1 MELPEGWEWITFE
14 ELVVNHDGKR
24 VPVSSTDRQERQG
37 KFPYY
42 GASGIIDYVNDYLFD
57 GDFLLIAE
65 DGANL
70 ISRST
75 PIAFEA
81 TGKFWVN
88 NHAHVVEPL
97 KEIIL
102 TSYLRDYFNCT
113 DLKFYISGSAQ
124 PKLNQKN
131 LNRIPIPLPPLNE
144 QKRIVAAIEAL
155 RERSQKAR
163 SALVAIPEL
172 CDKFRQSVLAAA
184 FRGDLTA
191 DWRKQNPDVEPA
203 SVLLERIKDDR
214 YKNWELEQLAKASH
228 RSTKLDSGKMR
239 MKYELPTSPQ
249 EDRLFRELEECIPDS
264 WAITSLDSVA
274 RLITGKTPSTSE
286 ADYWDGEIPFV
297 TPTEIDPSGFIL
309 PSRRLVTQLGA
320 KQAKTIPSNS
330 TLIVCIGTVGKV
342 GILSNPS
349 VVNQQ
354 INALVSLKSVS
365 YKFIYYWAQALQPWV
380 VANAAATVNAA
391 ILNKSRLGM
400 APIPIPPYLEQL
412 HIVSMIEAMLSEIS
426 SLTSN
431 TTNAYEWLNSLDRS
445 ILTKAFRGEL
455 VEQDPNDEPASVLLD
470 RIRAEREQQAQ
481 GKAKKPGEKS
491 GQ

>member
-1 MELPEGWEWITFE
+1 MSDELMELPEGWEWITFE
-14 ELVVNHDGKR
+14 GLVINHDGKR

-37 KFPYY
+37 DFPYY
-42 GASGIIDYVNDYLFD
+42 GASGIIDYVDDYLFD

-144 QKRIVAAIEAL
+144 QKRIVAAIESL

-163 SALVAIPEL
+163 SALAAIPEL

-191 DWRKQNPDVEPA
+191 DWREQNPDVEPA
-203 SVLLERIKDDR
+203 SVLLERIR
-214 YKNWELEQLAKASH
+214 VQH
-228 RSTKLDSGKMR
+228 T
-239 MKYELPTSPQ
+239 ELPDFLDLP
-249 EDRLFRELEECIPDS
+249 ELPES
-264 WAITSLDSVA
+264 WSWSNLGAMGKVSGGLTKNSKRDELPLEFPYLRVANVYANSLDLNEVKTIKIHEGEYKRVLLQKGDLLVVEGNGSIDQIGRVA
-274 RLITGKTPSTSE
+274 LWEGSIDPCLHQNHLIKVR
-286 ADYWDGEIPFV
+286 FN
-297 TPTEIDPSGFIL
+297 PTEIGQYIL
-309 PSRRLVTQLGA
+309 LWL
-320 KQAKTIPSNS
+320 
-330 TLIVCIGTVGKV
+330 
-342 GILSNPS
+342 LSNQGRKYITRVASSTAGLHTLSLSKVSALPVPTAS
-349 VVNQQ
+349 QPEQQEIVERVKTLLKVVNRFEQQ
-354 INALVSLKSVS
+354 FSKTES
-365 YKFIYYWAQALQPWV
+365 Q
-380 VANAAATVNAA
+380 VN
-391 ILNKSRLGM
+391 L
-400 APIPIPPYLEQL
+400 
-412 HIVSMIEAMLSEIS
+412 
-426 SLTSN
+426 
-431 TTNAYEWLNSLDRS
+431 LDRS
-445 ILTKAFRGEL
+445 ILAKAFRGEL
-455 VEQDPNDEPASVLLD
+455 VEQDPSDEPASVLLE

-481 GKAKKPGEKS
+481 GKAKKPGKK
-491 GQ
+491 GQRTIKADPP

>member
-1 MELPEGWEWITFE
+1 M
-14 ELVVNHDGKR
+14 
-24 VPVSSTDRQERQG
+24 
-37 KFPYY
+37 
-42 GASGIIDYVNDYLFD
+42 
-57 GDFLLIAE
+57 
-65 DGANL
+65 
-70 ISRST
+70 
-75 PIAFEA
+75 
-81 TGKFWVN
+81 
-88 NHAHVVEPL
+88 EPL

-286 ADYWDGEIPFV
+286 ADYWMEKY
-297 TPTEIDPSGFIL
+297 
-309 PSRRLVTQLGA
+309 RL
-320 KQAKTIPSNS
+320 
-330 TLIVCIGTVGKV
+330 
-342 GILSNPS
+342 
-349 VVNQQ
+349 
-354 INALVSLKSVS
+354 
-365 YKFIYYWAQALQPWV
+365 
-380 VANAAATVNAA
+380 
-391 ILNKSRLGM
+391 
-400 APIPIPPYLEQL
+400 
-412 HIVSMIEAMLSEIS
+412 
-426 SLTSN
+426 
-431 TTNAYEWLNSLDRS
+431 
-445 ILTKAFRGEL
+445 
-455 VEQDPNDEPASVLLD
+455 
-470 RIRAEREQQAQ
+470 
-481 GKAKKPGEKS
+481 
-491 GQ
+491 